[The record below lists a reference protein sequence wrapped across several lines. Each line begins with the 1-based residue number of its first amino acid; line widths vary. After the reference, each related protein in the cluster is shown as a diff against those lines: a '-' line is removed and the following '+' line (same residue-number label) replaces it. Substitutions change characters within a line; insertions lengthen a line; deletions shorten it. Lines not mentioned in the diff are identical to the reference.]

1 MPVDRQEEARI
12 TREERGITL
21 PPQENDDL
29 LVLQTLM
36 PDVHPDLPHGDPRR
50 FQQQALRIEDVFV
63 ENDQVR
69 ARSSTYS
76 GAAYWAE

>member
-1 MPVDRQEEARI
+1 MPVDRQIETCI

-36 PDVHPDLPHGDPRR
+36 PDVHSNLPHCDPRS
-50 FQQQALRIEDVFV
+50 FQQQALPIEDVFV